1 MKLLEL
7 PRKLPEK
14 IDRLLRPILE
24 ARSAHGR
31 FADDAEDAWRTVL
44 DQFADWQR
52 DPDQLADE
60 GVEAPTSDVLAVA
73 NEVAEVL
80 RDTGVEAPQHV
91 VPNGDGGIVFRWR
104 SGPQV
109 LSLELDG
116 DGSVE
121 SYLLR
126 GGKLVWRHALHE

>member
-1 MKLLEL
+1 M
-7 PRKLPEK
+7 
-14 IDRLLRPILE
+14 
-24 ARSAHGR
+24 
-31 FADDAEDAWRTVL
+31 
-44 DQFADWQR
+44 
-52 DPDQLADE
+52 
-60 GVEAPTSDVLAVA
+60 
-73 NEVAEVL
+73 L

-91 VPNGDGGIVFRWR
+91 VPNGDGGIVFRLR